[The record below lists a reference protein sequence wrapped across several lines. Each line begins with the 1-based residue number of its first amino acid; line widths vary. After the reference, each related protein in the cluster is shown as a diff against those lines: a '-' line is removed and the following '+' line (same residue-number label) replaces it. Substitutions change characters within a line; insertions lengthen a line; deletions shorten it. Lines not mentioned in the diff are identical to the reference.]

1 MSRLF
6 NSPYGEGSSGVAIKI
21 KLPKKSSASGADRPA
36 KKRNKLIAPI
46 FAIGGYFKGSWKE
59 LRQVRWPNR
68 RATWGLTAAVLLFT
82 GLFVALIVSLDAI
95 FSSLF
100 NLIIK

>member
-1 MSRLF
+1 MAVKDKKTEKKS
-6 NSPYGEGSSGVAIKI
+6 VTKI
-21 KLPKKSSASGADRPA
+21 IQPKK
-36 KKRNKLIAPI
+36 KRSKLLVPF
-46 FAIGGYFKGSWKE
+46 FAVGGYFKGSWQE

-68 RATWGLTAAVLLFT
+68 KATWGLTAAVILFT
-82 GLFVALIVSLDAI
+82 GLFVALIVFLDWV